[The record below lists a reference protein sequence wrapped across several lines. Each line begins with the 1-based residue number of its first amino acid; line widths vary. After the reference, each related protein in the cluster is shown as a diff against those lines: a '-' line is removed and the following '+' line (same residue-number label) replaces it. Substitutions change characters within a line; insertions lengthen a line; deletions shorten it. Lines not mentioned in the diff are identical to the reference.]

1 MDLRA
6 VDGTGPLPACGCHM
20 LRVGAF
26 LPDDTVTTCRFVGL
40 SREIGTHMAR
50 KAPTRGASGATPGHD
65 ATQGR
70 A

>member
-6 VDGTGPLPACGCHM
+6 VDGTGPSR
-20 LRVGAF
+20 RVGAF